1 MKREFQIPGHNL
13 RGSISLDVEMCV
25 CVCVCACVDMA
36 QIYTNISHVQKQ
48 IQRLSASL
56 GRFVR
61 DR

>member
-13 RGSISLDVEMCV
+13 RGTISLDVEMCV
-25 CVCVCACVDMA
+25 CVCMCVDMA
-36 QIYTNISHVQKQ
+36 RIYTNISHVQKQ

>member
-13 RGSISLDVEMCV
+13 RGNISLDVEMCV
-25 CVCVCACVDMA
+25 CVCVCVDMA
-36 QIYTNISHVQKQ
+36 WIYTNISPCTE
-48 IQRLSASL
+48 ADPETESL